1 MRRESELGV
10 GAIEFCLSKELQGAI
25 CYTDF
30 MYSLS
35 KKRIWKK
42 ARQWDSHSL
51 KSKSVNIVGICIVDT
66 TEVQI

>member
-35 KKRIWKK
+35 KKKDLKK
-42 ARQWDSHSL
+42 STAMRFPQ
-51 KSKSVNIVGICIVDT
+51 SK
-66 TEVQI
+66 E